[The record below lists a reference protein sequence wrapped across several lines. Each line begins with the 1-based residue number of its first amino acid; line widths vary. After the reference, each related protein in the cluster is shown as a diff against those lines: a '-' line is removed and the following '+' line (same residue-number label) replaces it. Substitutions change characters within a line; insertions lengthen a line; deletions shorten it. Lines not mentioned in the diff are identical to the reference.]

1 MAQLLNRP
9 RTAERPPLHSTMNKN
24 LALAAA
30 LMSVAGAAFADPDTG
45 TLSLTSTTLEYSGG
59 PYLVPNP
66 TPLAE
71 PLCLPNNCDTFTLTV
86 DVPEGYADE
95 HPADVIRMSFGWAE
109 PNADFDVYVY
119 DAEGNEVASSPT
131 GDNPEIASMRV
142 VPGTYTIEVITFL
155 PLGDSFHASLEL
167 LQASPAGGES
177 SIVRVG
183 SNAVIGG
190 PRIDTFRPPE
200 FLGSLRAAE
209 PTIGVDV
216 GTGDAYMLY
225 TTVTT
230 RTQFDD
236 TTSPATVTW
245 TDVSDP
251 FSAVTDTN
259 DPIFTSDHAVDAEG
273 YPDLSEFTRQFV
285 VQLQLA
291 TSNIASSDD
300 FGQTWI
306 PSQGG
311 GQPHGLDNQSM
322 GAGPYPEGHRPITA
336 TYRNAVYY
344 CSHSIV
350 NAFCSRSD
358 DGGLTFGPSV
368 PIFTLAQ
375 GASLSCNNHGHVK
388 VGPKG
393 TVYVPQET
401 CEGGS
406 GVAVSE
412 DAGQTWEYRLIPNS
426 GTANHDSSAA
436 IARDGTLYVAYTN
449 GNDGRPWVAV
459 SKDQGRSWVQN
470 QPIDGPLGI
479 NNTVFPAAVA
489 GDPDR
494 AAVVFHATTTPG
506 DAGAGDFPGVW
517 YTYAAFT
524 YDGGASWEV
533 QEVTPGD
540 PVQRGGVCN
549 SGIACPSDPPNRN
562 LLDFF
567 DAAIDGQGRL
577 IAGYADGCIGACA
590 APGGPPTYSA
600 SGVIAR
606 QIGGKPLFAKFDPV
620 GTTVPKA
627 PFISA
632 SRNVEGA
639 SLSWSEPLDGGS
651 AITGYRIYRG
661 TDASSLERL
670 AETGTKPGYTDASV
684 RGDDSSYHYAVSALN
699 AQGESALSNVVVP
712 ELIVGAEESACRLPG
727 ITLATDPSGDNV
739 DPSPY
744 TDIEYLA
751 VAEPGELDNHLVFT
765 LKMADLSVLP
775 PGLRWAIRFLP
786 PAGAPAGQ
794 DDYYV
799 AMTTE
804 HGPSPTFVYGTTGV
818 ISDPAL
824 GLVGARVLTELG
836 ELDAASGYS
845 ADGTIVLVL
854 DKANIGSPVAGEFI
868 TGIAASIRAPLTPLN
883 NGIQDDAGDAESYTL
898 AGNQACAAKSAPL
911 ALIKAT
917 PDSGRAPLEVTL
929 DASRSFSAT
938 GSDIQAWIFNFGDGS
953 DVLESDS
960 PVVKHTYTREGFFR
974 PTVRVRDANGIDSS
988 NFAEAQIAV
997 GEAQVNTRND
1007 AMFGGSLGGR
1017 LLVILTLLG
1026 LGSLLRRPRR

>member
-1 MAQLLNRP
+1 MKKLI
-9 RTAERPPLHSTMNKN
+9 
-24 LALAAA
+24 ALAAILGSITGIA
-30 LMSVAGAAFADPDTG
+30 HADPDAG
-45 TLSLTSTTLEYSGG
+45 TLSLDNTALEYSGG

-66 TPLAE
+66 SPQVE
-71 PLCLPNNCDTFTLTV
+71 PICEPNSCDVYTLTV

-95 HPADVIRMSFGWAE
+95 NPADLIRMEFGWADA
-109 PNADFDVYVY
+109 NADFDVYVY
-119 DAEGNEVASSPT
+119 DADRNEVAAAPT
-131 GDNPEIASMRV
+131 GDNPEIATMEV
-142 VPGTYTIEVITFL
+142 KAGVYTIEVITFL
-155 PLGDSFHASLEL
+155 PLGDTFHAKLEL
-167 LQASPAGGES
+167 LRANPGNGEGGISRAE
-177 SIVRVG
+177 

-190 PRIDTFRPPE
+190 PRIDVFRPPA

-216 GTGDAYMLY
+216 SNGDAYMLY

-230 RTQFDD
+230 RTEFDD
-236 TTSPATVTW
+236 TTSPATATW

-259 DPIFTSDHAVDAEG
+259 DPIFTSDHAVDADG
-273 YPDLSEFTRQFV
+273 YPVMDEFTRQFV
-285 VQLQLA
+285 VQLQAA
-291 TSNIASSDD
+291 TSNIASTDD
-300 FGQTWI
+300 RGETWI

-311 GQPHGLDNQSM
+311 GQPHGVDNQSL
-322 GAGPYPEGHRPITA
+322 GTGPYPEGFRPLTA

-368 PIFTLAQ
+368 PIFTLSQ
-375 GASLSCNNHGHVK
+375 GASLACNNHGHVK

-401 CEGGS
+401 CEGGT

-412 DAGQTWEYRLIPNS
+412 DAGQTWEYRLIPDS

-494 AAVVFHATTTPG
+494 AAVVFHATTTRG
-506 DAGAGDFPGVW
+506 DSGAGDFPGVW
-517 YTYAAFT
+517 YTYMAFT

-567 DAAIDGQGRL
+567 DAAIDGQGRV
-577 IAGYADGCIGACA
+577 ITGYADGCIGACV
-590 APGGPPTYSA
+590 APDGPPTYAA

-632 SRNVEGA
+632 ARDAEGTR
-639 SLSWSEPLDGGS
+639 LSWAAPLDGGS
-651 AITGYRIYRG
+651 AISGYRIYRG
-661 TDASSLERL
+661 LSAESLERL
-670 AETGTKPGYTDASV
+670 ADTGTKPGYADESV
-684 RGDDSSYHYAVSALN
+684 RGDETIYHYAVSALN
-699 AQGESALSNVVVP
+699 AQGESALSNILAP
-712 ELIVGAEESACRLPG
+712 EIVVGAGESACRLPG
-727 ITLATDPSGDNV
+727 ITLATDPNGDNV

-744 TDIEYLA
+744 TDIEFLA
-751 VAEPGELDNHLVFT
+751 AAEPGEFDNLLVFT
-765 LKMADLSVLP
+765 LKMADLSQLP
-775 PGLRWAIRFLP
+775 PGLRWTVRFNP
-786 PAGAPAGQ
+786 PQGAPAGQ

-804 HGPSPTFVYGTTGV
+804 HGPSPQFVYGTTGV
-818 ISDPAL
+818 ISDPAT
-824 GLVGARVLTELG
+824 GIVGARVLTELG
-836 ELDAASGYS
+836 NLHESSGYS
-845 ADGTIVLVL
+845 TDGTIVLAL
-854 DKANIGSPVAGEFI
+854 DKSVIGGPAAGEFI

-898 AGNQACAAKSAPL
+898 EGNQPCTAKSAPL
-911 ALIKAT
+911 AVLKAT
-917 PDSGRAPLEVTL
+917 PDSGRAPLQVTL
-929 DASRSFSAT
+929 DASKSFSST
-938 GSDIQAWIFNFGDGS
+938 GQNIVAWVFQFGDGS
-953 DVLESDS
+953 EVLESEQ
-960 PVVKHTYTREGFFR
+960 PVVQHTYTREGFYR
-974 PTVRVRDANGIDSS
+974 PTVRVRDEAGNLSS

-997 GEAQVNTRND
+997 GEAQTKTKDD
-1007 AMFGGSLGGR
+1007 AIFGGSLGGR
-1017 LLVILTLLG
+1017 LLAVLLLIG
-1026 LGSLLRRPRR
+1026 LGSALRRRR